1 MTDPTSGEAGRTMRR
16 RGKAIQIGDLLSAG
30 RARAGGADEPGDR
43 TDEEDSRAE
52 RGSSVDAWSQPSA
65 AAAAQQASEEA
76 QPQAAATGQPEFGA
90 AARPKAAAQVAQPA
104 RVEAM
109 YVRIPANLKD
119 RVHDASHQL
128 RGMKATNQEIIA
140 ALIDQEVDPSTPT
153 GLAAVRRRL
162 ERYRRT
168 TLGG

>member
-1 MTDPTSGEAGRTMRR
+1 MTDTTGGEAGRTMRR
-16 RGKAIQIGDLLSAG
+16 RGKAIQIGDLLSTG
-30 RARAGGADEPGDR
+30 RARAGGADEPGDP

-52 RGSSVDAWSQPSA
+52 RGSSVDPWSQPPA
-65 AAAAQQASEEA
+65 AGHGSEEA
-76 QPQAAATGQPEFGA
+76 QPQAAAAGQPEFGA
-90 AARPKAAAQVAQPA
+90 AARPKEAAQVAQPA

-109 YVRIPANLKD
+109 YVRIPADLKD

-140 ALIDQEVDPSTPT
+140 ALIDQEVDPTTPT

-168 TLGG
+168 TLGS

>member
-1 MTDPTSGEAGRTMRR
+1 MTDTTGGEAGRTMRR

-43 TDEEDSRAE
+43 TDEEDRRAE
-52 RGSSVDAWSQPSA
+52 RGSSVDAWSQPPAAGQGSEEGQLQA
-65 AAAAQQASEEA
+65 AAA
-76 QPQAAATGQPEFGA
+76 GQPEFGA
-90 AARPKAAAQVAQPA
+90 KEAAQVAQPA

-140 ALIDQEVDPSTPT
+140 ALIDQEVDPATPT

>member
-1 MTDPTSGEAGRTMRR
+1 MTDTTGGEAGRTMRR
-16 RGKAIQIGDLLSAG
+16 RGKAIQIGDLLSTG
-30 RARAGGADEPGDR
+30 RARAGGADEPGDP
-43 TDEEDSRAE
+43 TDEE
-52 RGSSVDAWSQPSA
+52 V
-65 AAAAQQASEEA
+65 
-76 QPQAAATGQPEFGA
+76 QPQAAAAGQPEFGA
-90 AARPKAAAQVAQPA
+90 ARPKEAAQVAQPA

-109 YVRIPANLKD
+109 YVRIPASLKD

-140 ALIDQEVDPSTPT
+140 ALIDQEVDPATPT

-168 TLGG
+168 TLGS